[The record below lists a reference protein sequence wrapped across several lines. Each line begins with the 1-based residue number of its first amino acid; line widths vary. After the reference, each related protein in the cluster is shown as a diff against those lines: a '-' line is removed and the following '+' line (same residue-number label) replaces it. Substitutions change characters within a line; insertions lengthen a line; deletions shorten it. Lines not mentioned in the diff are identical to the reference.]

1 MLFDK
6 SLMLS
11 EGQTLTADAA
21 GTDGTNAI
29 ALELGGDDYNGKDWI
44 VGVVKTAFTVG
55 GTADPTGAEIEV
67 KIQSC
72 DVKDFSTGS
81 PTIYN
86 HGSFKLGSSSNVT
99 GLTKGTMGAI
109 RMPLGL
115 HKYVRCYFD
124 VTLTGGTSPTITG
137 RLDVGVTDGV
147 QTA

>member
-6 SLMLS
+6 TLMLS

-29 ALELGGDDYNGKDWI
+29 ALELGGDDYAGKMWI
-44 VGVVKTAFTVG
+44 VGIVKTAFTVG
-55 GTADPTGAEIEV
+55 GTANPTGAEIEV

-81 PTIYN
+81 PTVYD
-86 HGSFKLGSSSNVT
+86 HGSFKLGSSANVT
-99 GLTKGTMGAI
+99 SLGVGQMGAI
-109 RMPLGL
+109 RLPIGL

-137 RLDVGVTDGV
+137 RMDVGMTDGIW
-147 QTA
+147 TK

>member
-1 MLFDK
+1 
-6 SLMLS
+6 MLS

-21 GTDGTNAI
+21 GTDGTSAI

-86 HGSFKLGSSSNVT
+86 HGSFKLGSALNVDNDGNVT
-99 GLTKGTMGAI
+99 DMGVGTMGAI

-137 RLDVGVTDGV
+137 RLDVGVTDGI